1 MKKYLVYKN
10 GYQYKFAFYNIEAA
24 CDFMWEA
31 DADCIANAETGEVV
45 VERL

>member
-10 GYQYKFAFYNIEAA
+10 GYQYGYAFYNIEAA
-24 CDFMWEA
+24 CEFMWEA
-31 DADCIANAETGEVV
+31 NATCVVNAETGEIL